1 MSARLL
7 KIGELAQLFGVTPR
21 TIRYYEELGLIEASN
36 RTEGLHRRY
45 PADVIIRLRRLGQLK
60 SLGLSLSQIRE
71 FFDLEAR
78 DPSGELC
85 RLLLLGIYED
95 RKKEEEALI
104 QQAEERIRNIDERIA
119 ALKAKTSFFS
129 CPGEE
134 CAGCDFSGTC
144 DGSSHHVTESEHK

>member
-45 PADVIIRLRRLGQLK
+45 PADVVIRLRRLGELK
-60 SLGLSLSQIRE
+60 MLGLSLGQIRE
-71 FFDLEAR
+71 FFDLEAQ

-85 RLLLLGIYED
+85 RQLMLGIYEEK
-95 RKKEEEALI
+95 KKEEEAVI
-104 QQAEERIRNIDERIA
+104 QEAEERIRELDERIS
-119 ALKAKTSFFS
+119 ALKAKNSFFS

-134 CAGCDFSGTC
+134 CGECEFGGICDK
-144 DGSSHHVTESEHK
+144 SSYGIGQP